1 MSWGSVLRMGSNK
14 KYAGYK
20 SFEYLEGDLKQFKLA
35 KEIRR
40 VNSSVVKLN
49 RTEEEKVDDVLSKNI
64 AISIHDHPSL
74 FPDDIE
80 EVHEYIRYGREFMG
94 YEGLSVSGLD
104 AVFDGLGDGTN
115 TIFSRYPWK
124 WESVVYEIGMR
135 LADIAHQ
142 DFVIRGEKVDDIIK
156 AHREGKVALVLHI
169 EGAMPIENELDR
181 VDVLYGLGVRCMGLV
196 YSEANAIG
204 AGLREKSDG
213 GLTNFGYQVVERMN
227 KIGMAVDLAH
237 VGDKT
242 SLDAIAASSLPVFI
256 THAGARSLWNTSRM
270 KPDNVLEALADKK
283 GVIGIEAAPHTTLT
297 KKHIHHSLDSVME
310 HFQYIEKLIG
320 IDHVTFGPDTLFGD
334 HVGLHHLFAREL
346 SIKET
351 HAGAKFEEVP
361 FVDGL
366 ENPSEYR
373 NIVRWLVKNGYSDN
387 EIAKVIGGN
396 TLRVL
401 KKVWK

>member
-1 MSWGSVLRMGSNK
+1 MGLGK
-14 KYAGYK
+14 KYDGYK
-20 SFEYLEGDLKQFKLA
+20 SFQYLKGDIREFKLV
-35 KEIRR
+35 KEIDR
-40 VNSSVVKLN
+40 VNSTKIKLTK
-49 RTEEEKVDDVLSKNI
+49 TEEERVDQILSKNI
-64 AISIHDHPSL
+64 VISIHDHPSV
-74 FPDDIE
+74 FPEDIE
-80 EVHEYIRYGREFMG
+80 LVHEYIRYGREVMG

-115 TIFSRYPWK
+115 TILSKYPWK

-135 LADIAHQ
+135 LSDIAHQ
-142 DFVIRGEKVDDIIK
+142 DFVIRGERVEDIER
-156 AHREGKVALVLHI
+156 AHREGKIALVLHI

-181 VDVLYGLGVRCMGLV
+181 VDILYGLGVRCMGLV
-196 YSEANAIG
+196 YSESNALG
-204 AGLREKSDG
+204 AGLREKNDG

-242 SLDAIAASSLPVFI
+242 SLDAIEASKVPVFI
-256 THAGARSLWNTSRM
+256 THAGARALWNTSRM
-270 KPDNVLEALADKK
+270 KPDKVLQALADKK

-297 KKHIHHSLDSVME
+297 EKHKKHSIESVME

-320 IDHVTFGPDTLFGD
+320 IDYVSFGPDTLFGD

>member
-1 MSWGSVLRMGSNK
+1 MGLNK
-14 KYAGYK
+14 KYSGYR
-20 SFEYLEGDLKQFKLA
+20 SFDYLKGDFKQFKLA
-35 KEIRR
+35 KEINR
-40 VNSSVVKLN
+40 VKSSVVELSKS
-49 RTEEEKVDDVLSKNI
+49 EEERVDVIFKNNV
-64 AISIHDHPSL
+64 AISLHDHPSV
-74 FPDDIE
+74 FPEDIE
-80 EVHEYIRYGREFMG
+80 LVHEYIRYGREVMG

-115 TIFSRYPWK
+115 TILSKYPWK

-135 LADIAHQ
+135 LSDIAHQ
-142 DFVIRGEKVDDIIK
+142 DFVIRGEKVEDIER
-156 AHREGKVALVLHI
+156 AHREGKIALVLHI

-196 YSEANAIG
+196 YSESNALG
-204 AGLREKSDG
+204 AGLREKNDG

-242 SLDAIAASSLPVFI
+242 SLDAIEASSTPVFI
-256 THAGARSLWNTSRM
+256 THAGARALWNTSRM
-270 KPDNVLEALADKK
+270 KPDKVLQALADKK

-297 KKHIHHSLDSVME
+297 EKHKNHSIESVME

-320 IDHVTFGPDTLFGD
+320 IDYVSFGPDTLFGD
-334 HVGLHHLFAREL
+334 HVGLHHLFAKEL

-351 HAGAKFEEVP
+351 HAGAKFDEVP

-373 NIVRWLVKNGYSDN
+373 NIVRWLVKNGYSDG

>member
-1 MSWGSVLRMGSNK
+1 MGLGK
-14 KYAGYK
+14 KYNGYK
-20 SFEYLEGDLKQFKLA
+20 SFEYLNGDIKVFKLVR
-35 KEIRR
+35 EIDR
-40 VNSSVVKLN
+40 VNSTKIKLSE
-49 RTEEEKVDDVLSKNI
+49 TEEERVDQILAKNI
-64 AISIHDHPSL
+64 VISIHDHPSV
-74 FPDDIE
+74 FPEDIE
-80 EVHEYIRYGREFMG
+80 LVHEYIRYGREVMG

-115 TIFSRYPWK
+115 TILSKYPWK

-135 LADIAHQ
+135 LSDIAHQ
-142 DFVIRGEKVDDIIK
+142 DFVIRGEKVEDIER
-156 AHREGKVALVLHI
+156 AHREGKIALVLHI

-196 YSEANAIG
+196 YSESNALG
-204 AGLREKSDG
+204 AGLREKNDG

-242 SLDAIAASSLPVFI
+242 SLDAIEASSMPVFI
-256 THAGARSLWNTSRM
+256 THAGARALWNTSRM
-270 KPDNVLEALADKK
+270 KPDKVLQALADKK

-297 KKHIHHSLDSVME
+297 EKHKNHSIESVME

-320 IDHVTFGPDTLFGD
+320 IDYVSFGPDTLFGD
-334 HVGLHHLFAREL
+334 HVGLHHLFAKEL

-351 HAGAKFEEVP
+351 HAGAKFDEVP

-373 NIVRWLVKNGYSDN
+373 NIVRWLVKNGYSDG

>member
-1 MSWGSVLRMGSNK
+1 MSNLAGKNMGLGK
-14 KYAGYK
+14 KYDGYK
-20 SFEYLEGDLKQFKLA
+20 SFQYLKADIREFKLV
-35 KEIRR
+35 KEIDR
-40 VNSSVVKLN
+40 VNSTKIKLTK
-49 RTEEEKVDDVLSKNI
+49 TEEERVDQILSKNI
-64 AISIHDHPSL
+64 VISIHDHPSV
-74 FPDDIE
+74 FPEDIE
-80 EVHEYIRYGREFMG
+80 LVHEYIRYGREVMG

-115 TIFSRYPWK
+115 TILSKYPWK

-135 LADIAHQ
+135 LSDIAHQ
-142 DFVIRGEKVDDIIK
+142 DFVIRGERVEDIER
-156 AHREGKVALVLHI
+156 AHREGT
-169 EGAMPIENELDR
+169 MPIENELDR
-181 VDVLYGLGVRCMGLV
+181 VDILYGLGVRCMGLV
-196 YSEANAIG
+196 YSESNALG
-204 AGLREKSDG
+204 AGLREKNDG

-242 SLDAIAASSLPVFI
+242 SLDAIEASKVPVFI
-256 THAGARSLWNTSRM
+256 THAGARALWNTSRM
-270 KPDNVLEALADKK
+270 KPDKVLQALADKK

-297 KKHIHHSLDSVME
+297 EKHKKHSIESVME

-320 IDHVTFGPDTLFGD
+320 IDYVSFGPDTLFGD

-361 FVDGL
+361 VVDGL

>member
-1 MSWGSVLRMGSNK
+1 MGLGK
-14 KYAGYK
+14 KYNGYK
-20 SFEYLEGDLKQFKLA
+20 SFEYLNGDIKVFKLVR
-35 KEIRR
+35 EIDR
-40 VNSSVVKLN
+40 VNSTKIKLSK
-49 RTEEEKVDDVLSKNI
+49 TEEERVDQILAKNI
-64 AISIHDHPSL
+64 VISIHDHPSV
-74 FPDDIE
+74 FPEDIE
-80 EVHEYIRYGREFMG
+80 LVHEYIRYGREVMG

-115 TIFSRYPWK
+115 TILSKYPWK

-135 LADIAHQ
+135 LSDIAHQ
-142 DFVIRGEKVDDIIK
+142 DFVIRGEKVEDIER
-156 AHREGKVALVLHI
+156 AHREGKIALVLHI

-196 YSEANAIG
+196 YSESNALG
-204 AGLREKSDG
+204 AGLREKNDG

-242 SLDAIAASSLPVFI
+242 SLDAIEASSMPVFI
-256 THAGARSLWNTSRM
+256 THAGARALWNTSRM
-270 KPDNVLEALADKK
+270 KPDKVLQALADKK

-297 KKHIHHSLDSVME
+297 EKHKNHSIESVME

-320 IDHVTFGPDTLFGD
+320 IDYVSFGPDTLFGD
-334 HVGLHHLFAREL
+334 HVGLHHLFAKEL

-351 HAGAKFEEVP
+351 HAGAKFDEVP

-373 NIVRWLVKNGYSDN
+373 NIVRWLVKNGYSDG

>member
-1 MSWGSVLRMGSNK
+1 MGSNK

-366 ENPSEYR
+366 ENPSEFR
-373 NIVRWLVKNGYSDN
+373 NIVRWLVKNGYSDG

-401 KKVWK
+401 RKVWK

>member
-1 MSWGSVLRMGSNK
+1 MGLNK
-14 KYAGYK
+14 KYNGYR
-20 SFEYLEGDLKQFKLA
+20 SFDYLKGDFKQFKLV
-35 KEIRR
+35 KEVNR
-40 VNSSVVKLN
+40 VKSSVVELSK
-49 RTEEEKVDDVLSKNI
+49 TEEERVEEILRKNV
-64 AISIHDHPSL
+64 AISLHDHPSV
-74 FPDDIE
+74 FPEDIE
-80 EVHEYIRYGREFMG
+80 LVHEYIRHGREVMG
-94 YEGLSVSGLD
+94 YEGLSLSGLD
-104 AVFDGLGDGTN
+104 ALFDGLGDGTN
-115 TIFSRYPWK
+115 TILSRYPWK

-135 LADIAHQ
+135 LADISHQ
-142 DFVIRGEKVDDIIK
+142 DFVIKGEKVEDILR
-156 AHREGKVALVLHI
+156 AHKEGKVALILHI

-196 YSEANAIG
+196 YSEANALG

-213 GLTNFGYQVVERMN
+213 GLTNFGYQVVDRMN

-242 SLDAIAASSLPVFI
+242 SLDAIEASSVPVFI
-256 THAGARSLWNTSRM
+256 THAGARGLWNTSRM
-270 KPDNVLEALADKK
+270 KPDNVLRALADKK

-297 KKHIHHSLDSVME
+297 KKHTHHCLDGVME

-320 IDHVTFGPDTLFGD
+320 IDYVTFGPDTLFGD

-366 ENPSEYR
+366 ENPSEFK
-373 NIVRWLVKNGYSDN
+373 NIVRWLVKHGYSDN

-401 KKVWK
+401 NKVWK